1 MADIIKVYTAD
12 QLYNMARDLILSKS
26 VGITDFN
33 DGGKTKALIQ
43 MISDIVSTVSMDFKE
58 GLYKSIPIALYEGFG
73 FSKKAA
79 TSATGF
85 IRPYRKPAMVI
96 SYSGSAT
103 SVLLTITSG
112 TIAAVCT
119 GAPSDAFTYAFSSY
133 PKTSDIASEIDG
145 LTNWSCSIIKDVNC
159 DTLYQYSGE
168 EILGKT
174 NYLNASGMDIMLAS
188 DIAIPVSEGYSV
200 SIDSMQIITTA
211 ASTIPAGVSGVAIA
225 SQNTTTGLSG
235 NIAVNAIDT
244 ENGKGY
250 INSVV
255 SGIEH
260 VINDSAFSGGASAE
274 TDEERAIRFS
284 NTVNALNAG
293 TKNGILV
300 AIEAIDG
307 VKSAGMRTSYPF
319 RGSNTI
325 IVDDGSGSIGSTLLA
340 EIEKV
345 IYGDPND
352 LINYPGKG
360 TEGIGYIIVAPDIV
374 DVSVGISAT
383 RLPNVNVDLLEI
395 KNDIQTAVEQYIN
408 TLQLGE
414 DVLLSEIVRVGKNS
428 NAAVYDLIVTSPS
441 SNIAITDSQFART
454 GSGTGG
460 TVTIIVTVA
469 T

>member
-1 MADIIKVYTAD
+1 
-12 QLYNMARDLILSKS
+12 
-26 VGITDFN
+26 
-33 DGGKTKALIQ
+33 
-43 MISDIVSTVSMDFKE
+43 
-58 GLYKSIPIALYEGFG
+58 
-73 FSKKAA
+73 
-79 TSATGF
+79 
-85 IRPYRKPAMVI
+85 
-96 SYSGSAT
+96 
-103 SVLLTITSG
+103 
-112 TIAAVCT
+112 
-119 GAPSDAFTYAFSSY
+119 
-133 PKTSDIASEIDG
+133 
-145 LTNWSCSIIKDVNC
+145 
-159 DTLYQYSGE
+159 
-168 EILGKT
+168 
-174 NYLNASGMDIMLAS
+174 
-188 DIAIPVSEGYSV
+188 
-200 SIDSMQIITTA
+200 MQIITTA
-211 ASTIPAGVSGVAIA
+211 EGTISAGESGVAIA
-225 SQNTTTGLSG
+225 AQNTTTGLSG
-235 NIAVNAIDT
+235 NISANAIDT

-293 TKNGILV
+293 TKEGILV

-374 DVSVGISAT
+374 DVSIGISAT

-428 NAAVYDLIVTSPS
+428 NAAVYDLIVTSPA
-441 SNIAITDSQFART
+441 SNIVVNESEFART

-460 TVTIIVTVA
+460 NVTVTVTVA